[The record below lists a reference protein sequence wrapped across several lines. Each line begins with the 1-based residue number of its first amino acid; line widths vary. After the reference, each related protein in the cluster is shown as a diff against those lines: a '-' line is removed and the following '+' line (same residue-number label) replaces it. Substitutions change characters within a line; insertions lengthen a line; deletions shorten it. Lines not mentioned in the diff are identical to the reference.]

1 MNDFSPFGTNEA
13 FYATFSE
20 YYPKL
25 VSYARRVGAVYPEDI
40 TQEAFVIIMQRED
53 KIEHPVAF
61 LYGTVRTLALTERR
75 PLKNQNISLEFVV
88 DQGKEGDA
96 YDALLSREIRRE
108 IQKLPST
115 FRESIWLFVVD
126 GLSIREISHIL
137 EIPEAT
143 VKTRIHRA
151 KAQLRDQL
159 NPGGHHVMV

>member
-1 MNDFSPFGTNEA
+1 MSDFSPFGTGEA
-13 FYATFSE
+13 FYAAFSE

-25 VSYARRVGAVYPEDI
+25 VSYARRFGAIYPEDI
-40 TQEAFVIIMQRED
+40 TQEAFVILMQRED
-53 KIEHPVAF
+53 KIDHPIAF
-61 LYGTVRTLALTERR
+61 LYGTTRTLALTERR

-96 YDALLSREIRRE
+96 YDALLTSEIRKE
-108 IQKLPST
+108 IQKLPPT
-115 FRESIWLFVVD
+115 FREAIWLFVVD
-126 GLSIREISHIL
+126 GLSIREIAHIL

>member
-1 MNDFSPFGTNEA
+1 M
-13 FYATFSE
+13 
-20 YYPKL
+20 
-25 VSYARRVGAVYPEDI
+25 
-40 TQEAFVIIMQRED
+40 
-53 KIEHPVAF
+53 
-61 LYGTVRTLALTERR
+61 
-75 PLKNQNISLEFVV
+75 V
-88 DQGKEGDA
+88 DQGQEGDA